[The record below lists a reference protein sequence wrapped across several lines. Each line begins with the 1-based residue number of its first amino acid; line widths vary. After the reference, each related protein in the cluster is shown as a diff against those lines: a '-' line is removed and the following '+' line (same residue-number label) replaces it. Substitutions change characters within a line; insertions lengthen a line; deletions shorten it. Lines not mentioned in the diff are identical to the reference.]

1 VAHGETRCY
10 NDLVMTIV
18 FGILG
23 LGLLMVVHELGH
35 YLAARAFKMRVTRFS
50 IGFGPALF
58 RHTPKGSATTYQI
71 AIIPLLAYVQIAGMN
86 PLEDIDPKD
95 EGSYANASL
104 IGRIT
109 TIVAGPL
116 ANYLFASVLFFA
128 SIMIGGQSVATTKVT
143 VQPNSAAEAGQ
154 MKTGDKVVEVAGQPI
169 TEWEQMRS
177 LISANPNKPI
187 DIGVER
193 EGSVV
198 HITVTPATTPN
209 GDGRIGV
216 ESVFYSRPAKMREAL
231 IYAVR
236 EPAEVVVGTMV
247 NLGQMLTGKQ
257 KPDLAGPVGIVRE
270 TAKAAGG
277 GPARFFGILGLI
289 SAYLGAFNLLPIPA
303 LDGGRLMFLAYEA
316 TTRRRPDPKVEAQV
330 HAVGLVMMLALVLFV
345 TIAVDIPNRGH

>member
-1 VAHGETRCY
+1 
-10 NDLVMTIV
+10 MTIL

-58 RHTPKGSATTYQI
+58 RHTPQGSPTTYQL

-86 PLEDIDPKD
+86 PLEEVDPKD

-104 IGRIT
+104 VGRIT
-109 TIVAGPL
+109 TIIAGPL
-116 ANYLFASVLFFA
+116 ANYLFASVLFFG
-128 SIMIGGQSVATTKVT
+128 SLMIGGVQVPTTKVGA
-143 VQPNSAAEAGQ
+143 VLPNTAAEAAQ
-154 MKTGDKVVEVAGQPI
+154 VRAGDKVVEVTGKPI

-177 LISANPNKPI
+177 LIGANPNKPI

-193 EGSVV
+193 EGAVV
-198 HITVTPATTPN
+198 HLTVTPAQSPS
-209 GDGRIGV
+209 GEGRIGI
-216 ESVFYSRPAKMREAL
+216 EAAYLSRPATMREAATF
-231 IYAVR
+231 AVKR
-236 EPAEVVVGTMV
+236 PAEVVAETMIGI
-247 NLGQMLTGKQ
+247 GQMLTGKQ
-257 KPDLAGPVGIVRE
+257 KADLAGPVGIVRE
-270 TAKAAGG
+270 TARAARGG
-277 GPARFFGILGLI
+277 LAPFFAILGLI

-330 HAVGLVMMLALVLFV
+330 HAVGLVMMLALVLVVTFV
-345 TIAVDIPNRGH
+345 IDIPGRGH

>member
-1 VAHGETRCY
+1 
-10 NDLVMTIV
+10 MTIL

-58 RHTPKGSATTYQI
+58 RHTPKDSPTTYQI

-86 PLEDIDPKD
+86 PLEEVDAKD

-104 IGRIT
+104 PGRIT
-109 TIVAGPL
+109 TIFAGPL

-128 SIMIGGQSVATTKVT
+128 SIMIGGQPVPTTKVA
-143 VQPNSAAEAGQ
+143 VQPNSPAEAAQ
-154 MKTGDKVVEVAGQPI
+154 MKTNDKVVEVAGKPV

-177 LISANPNKPI
+177 LIAASANKPL
-187 DIGVER
+187 DVGVER
-193 EGSVV
+193 DGQVI
-198 HITVTPATTPN
+198 HLTVTPAATAN
-209 GDGRIGV
+209 GEGRIGV
-216 ESVFYSRPAKMREAL
+216 GAVYFTRPAHLREAL
-231 IYAVR
+231 GYAVK
-236 EPAEVVVGTMV
+236 EPAAVVVGTMV
-247 NLGQMLTGKQ
+247 SLGQMITGKQ

-270 TAKAAGG
+270 TARAAESGAA
-277 GPARFFGILGLI
+277 PFLSLLGLI

-316 TTRRRPDPKVEAQV
+316 TTRRRPDPKIEAQV
-330 HAVGLVMMLALVLFV
+330 HAVGLFMMLALVLVV
-345 TIAVDIPNRGH
+345 TLVVDIPGRGH

>member
-1 VAHGETRCY
+1 
-10 NDLVMTIV
+10 MTAL

-35 YLAARAFKMRVTRFS
+35 YIAARAFKMRVTRFS

-58 RHTPKGSATTYQI
+58 RHTPKDSPTTYQI

-86 PLEDIDPKD
+86 PLEEIDPKD
-95 EGSYANASL
+95 QGSYANASL
-104 IGRIT
+104 VGRIT
-109 TIVAGPL
+109 TIFAGPL

-128 SIMIGGQSVATTKVT
+128 SMMIGGQPVPTTRVT
-143 VQPNSAAEAGQ
+143 VQPHSAAEAGQ
-154 MKTGDKVVEVAGQPI
+154 MKTGDKVVEVAGQKI
-169 TEWEQMRS
+169 TEWDQMKT
-177 LISANPNKPI
+177 LIAASPNKPV

-193 EGSVV
+193 NAGEIV
-198 HITVTPATTPN
+198 HLTVTPTVIPS
-209 GDGRIGV
+209 GEGRIGV
-216 ESVFYSRPAKMREAL
+216 ESVYYSRPAKLKEAAV
-231 IYAVR
+231 YAVR

-247 NLGQMLTGKQ
+247 GLGQMLTGKQ

-270 TAKAAGG
+270 TAKAARG
-277 GPARFFGILGLI
+277 GPAPFFWILGLI

-330 HAVGLVMMLALVLFV
+330 HAVGLFMMLALVLVVTFV
-345 TIAVDIPNRGH
+345 IDIPGRGH

>member
-1 VAHGETRCY
+1 
-10 NDLVMTIV
+10 MTIL

-35 YLAARAFKMRVTRFS
+35 YIAARAFKMRVTRFS

-58 RHTPKGSATTYQI
+58 RHTPKDSPTTYQI

-86 PLEDIDPKD
+86 PLEEIDPKD
-95 EGSYANASL
+95 QGSYANASL
-104 IGRIT
+104 IGRII
-109 TIVAGPL
+109 TIFAGPL

-128 SIMIGGQSVATTKVT
+128 SMMIGGQPVPTTKVT
-143 VQPNSAAEAGQ
+143 VQPHSAAEAGQ
-154 MKTGDKVVEVAGQPI
+154 MKTGDKVVEVAGQKI
-169 TEWEQMRS
+169 TEWDQMKT
-177 LISANPNKPI
+177 LIAASPNKPV

-193 EGSVV
+193 NAGEIV
-198 HITVTPATTPN
+198 HLTVTPTTIPS
-209 GDGRIGV
+209 GEGRIGV
-216 ESVFYSRPAKMREAL
+216 ESVYYSRPAKLKEAAV
-231 IYAVR
+231 YAVR

-247 NLGQMLTGKQ
+247 GLGQMLTGKQ

-270 TAKAAGG
+270 TAKAARG
-277 GPARFFGILGLI
+277 GPAPFFWILGLI

-330 HAVGLVMMLALVLFV
+330 HAVGLFMMLALVLVVTFV
-345 TIAVDIPNRGH
+345 VDIPGRGH